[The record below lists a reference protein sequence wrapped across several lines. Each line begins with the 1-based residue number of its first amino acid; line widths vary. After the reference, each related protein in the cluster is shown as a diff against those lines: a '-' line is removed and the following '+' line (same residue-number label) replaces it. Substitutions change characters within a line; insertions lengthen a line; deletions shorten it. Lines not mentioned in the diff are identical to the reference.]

1 MDQLL
6 AQIGDYGTGLGLE
19 GYFSAFKIFMIIAS
33 IILGFFFVIVV
44 YKLRTLLKQDF
55 QELIGEV
62 SPPTEGKTVY
72 DNKWQEIKE
81 HLNSTNTAEWKFAIV
96 EADKLVDEVLK
107 QAGYEGETMGE
118 RLLMV
123 KQGDVPNING
133 LWTAHKLRNQL
144 VHQVDFELYHG
155 TAIEA
160 IRAFESVLRDLGA
173 ID

>member
-1 MDQLL
+1 MEQLI
-6 AQIGDYGTGLGLE
+6 AQLSDGVYGIDWE
-19 GYFSAFKIFMIIAS
+19 GYFATFKAFMIIAS
-33 IILGFFFVIVV
+33 LILAFFFAMVV
-44 YKLRTLLKQDF
+44 YKLRTLIKSDIQ
-55 QELIGEV
+55 QI
-62 SPPTEGKTVY
+62 TEGLTPPKEGRTVY

-81 HLNSTNTAEWKFAIV
+81 HLNSTNSSEWKFAIV
-96 EADKLVDEVLK
+96 EADKLVDEILK

-123 KQGDVPNING
+123 KQGDIPNING
-133 LWTAHKLRNQL
+133 LWMAHKLRNQL

-160 IRAFESVLRDLGA
+160 IRAFEAVLRDLGA